1 MHGLKESDVFRHQGE
16 LTSGSAAGQD
26 AQEGARAFADK
37 RAPHP
42 ARPLMPA
49 TSATSAAFP
58 PQPVSDFQEQ
68 WNQS

>member
-1 MHGLKESDVFRHQGE
+1 MHGPKESDVFRHQGE
-16 LTSGSAAGQD
+16 LTSGPAAGQD
-26 AQEGARAFADK
+26 AQESARAFADK

-49 TSATSAAFP
+49 TSAAFP

-68 WNQS
+68 